1 MCRLSCSLF
10 DYFLDCNFDVSDHP
24 IFKLVDDLCMD
35 DNGKHVLY
43 EDNDYT
49 GHERYSGFELYT
61 MIARTVHNCSAEKI
75 IERDIFKA
83 CIVSEK
89 YAREKID
96 AHHVFIDIDAMEVLA

>member
-1 MCRLSCSLF
+1 
-10 DYFLDCNFDVSDHP
+10 
-24 IFKLVDDLCMD
+24 MD

-75 IERDIFKA
+75 IERHIFKP
-83 CIVSEK
+83 CIVGEE